1 MLTKDNF
8 CRLVTQLRELDK
20 LEQNL
25 AKVLDCSISNVISN
39 VINELLVAL
48 VEDSETDWTDD
59 LYDYVFDRSLNEEE
73 VYARVKELLQ
83 RGEYEG
89 I

>member
-8 CRLVTQLRELDK
+8 CRIVTQLRELDK

-39 VINELLVAL
+39 AINELLVAL

-59 LYDYVFDRSLNEEE
+59 LYDDVFDRSLNEEE

>member
-1 MLTKDNF
+1 MLMKDNF

-25 AKVLDCSISNVISN
+25 AKVLNCSISTVISN

-48 VEDSETDWTDD
+48 VEDSDVDWNDD
-59 LYDYVFDRSLNEEE
+59 LYDAVFDRGLSEEK
-73 VYARVKELLQ
+73 VYAQVNKLLQ

-89 I
+89 V